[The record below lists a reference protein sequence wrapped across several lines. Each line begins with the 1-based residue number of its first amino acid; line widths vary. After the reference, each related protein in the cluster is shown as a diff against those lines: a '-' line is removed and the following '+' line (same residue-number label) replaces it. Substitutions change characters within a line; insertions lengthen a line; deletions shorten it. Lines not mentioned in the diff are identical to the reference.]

1 MWRRFLAGAAVA
13 GLLAAQYP
21 PDPNARGSI
30 SGRVVHYE
38 SGRPIPRVQV
48 VLQPVSAETTAVA
61 TVTGRDGRF
70 LFRQLPSGYYSIR
83 AQHAGYLPA
92 TFAETEFTRLPYVF
106 GLMPG
111 EKLENIVI
119 RLRPAGVISGKVDFG
134 DGEPAVG
141 VPVQFFREYYYRGRH
156 GFQLAGATRTDD
168 RGIYRIYGLPP
179 GRYYIVAAYSPPD
192 PGPGVREQR
201 QLDEN
206 GLPVPEERFVTTFY
220 PSTHRMLEALPVRL
234 RHSEELEH
242 IDITLVRTRVARI
255 RGRVVSAVTG
265 NVVVGA
271 DIRLRQPSPIA
282 EILVD
287 APAAVR
293 ARPDGG
299 FEVLGV
305 TPGSYVLIV
314 NANENGVRLTGR
326 QPVTVS
332 GADIDMLSVTAEPY
346 RTLRGKV
353 VTDDTIDFPLS
364 LFRVTLEP
372 ASDSVPATSGAVS
385 KDGSFEVE
393 FVPGE
398 TYDVFLLDGPP
409 NVYLQSARIGGFDVL
424 RTGFQAETGNLPP
437 MELKFST
444 RGATVR
450 GEVAASSTKV
460 ALGAT
465 VVLLPDPA
473 RGRIQYY
480 KVGTTDAYGIFE
492 FRGVAPGHYTL
503 LAWWDEPPC
512 EIYAIESLDA
522 CREAGKS
529 IEVREGDDLMINIRL
544 VP

>member
-179 GRYYIVAAYSPPD
+179 GKYYIVAAYSPPD